1 MWFFLALL
9 SAVLGGVRRS
19 SEKRLLSNVNHFTLG
34 WAVQVFSL
42 PVCLAVLFVSGSF
55 LNPLQLGLGFWL
67 PLLLVVVVFYPVNT
81 WLFYKALKEG
91 ELSKVLPVQSLMP
104 VFSLVLAWLLVGE
117 VPTIVAVCGVL
128 LICIGLYILN
138 MNGKKPHNP
147 LQPFLEDKSTLYML
161 GSTLAVAL
169 VAPLDKIAIN
179 ASNPLFY
186 TAISTAGAA
195 GMLYVIAR
203 YFKQD
208 DFELKKNWRS
218 LTGIGLLQGSAYATF
233 IVALSLGPVAYV
245 NATKSSGILFGALAG
260 VLFLKESFTRTKLI
274 SFVLI
279 AAGLSVLAL
288 Q

>member
-34 WAVQVFSL
+34 WAVQAFSL
-42 PVCLAVLFVSGSF
+42 PICLAMLLISGSL
-55 LNPLQLGLGFWL
+55 LNPLHLGLGFWL
-67 PLLLVVVVFYPVNT
+67 PLLFVVTVFYPVNT

-91 ELSKVLPVQSLMP
+91 ELSKVLPIQSLMP
-104 VFSLVLAWLLVGE
+104 VFSLILAWLLVDE
-117 VPTIVAVCGVL
+117 VPTTVAVYGIL
-128 LICIGLYILN
+128 LICAGLYILN
-138 MNGKKPHNP
+138 MKGKKLHNP
-147 LQPFLEDKSTLYML
+147 LQPFREDKSTLYML

-195 GMLYVIAR
+195 GILYVIAR
-203 YFKQD
+203 YFKQGS
-208 DFELKKNWRS
+208 FGLKKNWRS

-245 NATKSSGILFGALAG
+245 NATKSSGVLFGALAG
-260 VLFLKESFTRTKLI
+260 TLFLKESFTRTKLI
-274 SFVLI
+274 AFILI
-279 AAGLSVLAL
+279 AVGLGVLAL